1 MSDASQSKIVE
12 LFDNHKV
19 GTLATIQ
26 DNKPYS
32 RFMMFFHEDL
42 TLYTATNK
50 ETHKVDDLGQNPN
63 VHILLGVQDAGFSGA
78 YCEIEA
84 TATIED
90 SKDKKEKY
98 WNDKLSKWL
107 GGPDDPNYVLLQLK
121 PQKIR
126 YFADSGS
133 KAEVLEL

>member
-1 MSDASQSKIVE
+1 MSDALQSKIVE

-32 RFMMFFHEDL
+32 RFMMFFHEEL

-63 VHILLGVQDAGFSGA
+63 VHILIGAGFSGA

-90 SKDKKEKY
+90 SKEKKEKY
-98 WNDKLSKWL
+98 WSDNLSKWL
-107 GGPDDPNYVLLQLK
+107 GGSDDPNYVLLQLK
-121 PQKIR
+121 PQQIR

>member
-1 MSDASQSKIVE
+1 MSDALQSKIVE

-50 ETHKVDDLGQNPN
+50 ETHKVDDLSQNPN
-63 VHILLGVQDAGFSGA
+63 VHILLGVHDAGFSGA